1 MPADDTSDLR
11 PDAGER
17 AEQADATTLYN
28 VTVTTPGS
36 GRVQTVQVPARS
48 PQSAFPIACAWY
60 PLLPLTG
67 ADVQVVAVEPAPRAP
82 APAQRSAA

>member
-1 MPADDTSDLR
+1 MATDDDPDHLGPAR
-11 PDAGER
+11 EHDA
-17 AEQADATTLYN
+17 APHATVTIYS

-48 PQSAFPIACAWY
+48 PGAAFPIACAWF

-67 ADVQVVAVEPAPRAP
+67 ARVEIEVLGPEPHAGATPR
-82 APAQRSAA
+82 

>member
-1 MPADDTSDLR
+1 MPADDLSDLNADVDGR
-11 PDAGER
+11 GH
-17 AEQADATTLYN
+17 QADATTLYS

-67 ADVQVVAVEPAPRAP
+67 AEVRVAAVEPAPP
-82 APAQRSAA
+82 APAARRAA

>member
-1 MPADDTSDLR
+1 MPADDTSDLER
-11 PDAGER
+11 GAGEPEER
-17 AEQADATTLYN
+17 ADATTLYN

-67 ADVQVVAVEPAPRAP
+67 AEVEVVAVEPGSPASAVRRA
-82 APAQRSAA
+82 A

>member
-1 MPADDTSDLR
+1 MPADDTSDLNEGADGR
-11 PDAGER
+11 G
-17 AEQADATTLYN
+17 EQADATTLYN

-67 ADVQVVAVEPAPRAP
+67 ADVQVVAVEPAPPAP